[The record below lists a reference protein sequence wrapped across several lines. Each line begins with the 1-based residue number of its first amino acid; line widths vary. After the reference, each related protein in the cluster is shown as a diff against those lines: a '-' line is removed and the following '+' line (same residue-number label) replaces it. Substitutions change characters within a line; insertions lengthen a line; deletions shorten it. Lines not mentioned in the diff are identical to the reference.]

1 MSSGYKPPPCL
12 PLQGGNV
19 IDMSLCRSRM
29 KIQFPE
35 FGSLKSIPV
44 WLLAFAF
51 SQCCEAQTKTIS
63 GIVLDSASGGP
74 LQNVSITF
82 KNSPKGGLTD
92 AKGKFSVT
100 VDQHI
105 REVNF
110 SFTGYHTVSRSL
122 SDEPIQSIT
131 VLLSKSYTELED
143 VFVNAKRG
151 KYSNKNNP
159 AVDLIRQV
167 IAHKSRNG
175 PGGFSFSSYEQYEK
189 IRMFT
194 DGPWEILTQNFALK
208 KLHFFFENTDSAVVP
223 GKALNSIYL
232 QEVISQNY
240 FRKEPQDKK
249 KIIMGFKSVNYGPY
263 IDMRGISSSLHYLY
277 DDINIYDNTITAF
290 TMLFTSPIA
299 NIGPTFYMYFIRDTL
314 IEDGEK
320 IVKLYFT
327 PRNPEDLLFRGNLY
341 ITLDSQYAVTKV
353 ELGVSKHANL
363 NYIRNFLV
371 NQQFKKD
378 SSGRYYLAES
388 QTSAFFSPLPRSPGF
403 YGERKISILHFTDSV
418 LPSRVFQGP
427 AIDSL
432 PVNAKQPDWFWA
444 DNRPIPL
451 STSESRTYTNA
462 DSLLKSP
469 SYNRFVDWATLFF
482 VGYKSVGKFDFGPIR
497 TFYSFNSV
505 EGQRLQIGG
514 RTNDK
519 LSTRVFAMVILDMAL
534 RTTCSNIKLV
544 CLTRSTTSPFINILS
559 IFCRRAICTISRIR
573 ERKTSSQ
580 TVILF
585 LPLLAGGIIPTGCTT
600 IFSACPGYTNS
611 EIIYPISWERN
622 TGNNSPPG
630 H

>member
-1 MSSGYKPPPCL
+1 MYSGYKPPPCL

-44 WLLAFAF
+44 WLLALAF

-175 PGGFSFSSYEQYEK
+175 PGGFSFSSYDQYEK

-240 FRKEPQDKK
+240 FRKEPRDKK
-249 KIIMGFKSVNYGPY
+249 KIIMGFKSVYYGPY

-353 ELGVSKHANL
+353 ELRVSKHANL

-388 QTSAFFSPLPRSPGF
+388 QTTAFFSPLPKSPGF

-451 STSESRTYTNA
+451 SLSESRTYTNA

-469 SYNRFVDWATLFF
+469 SYNRFMDWATLFF
-482 VGYKSVGKFDFGPIR
+482 VGYKSAGKFDFGPIR

-519 LSTRVFAMVILDMAL
+519 LSTRIFADGYLGYGFKDNMFKYKAGLSYSFNNQSIYKYPFNLSAGELYV
-534 RTTCSNIKLV
+534 RYQEPGRG
-544 CLTRSTTSPFINILS
+544 RS
-559 IFCRRAICTISRIR
+559 
-573 ERKTSSQ
+573 
-580 TVILF
+580 
-585 LPLLAGGIIPTGCTT
+585 LLK
-600 IFSACPGYTNS
+600 
-611 EIIYPISWERN
+611 R
-622 TGNNSPPG
+622 
-630 H
+630 